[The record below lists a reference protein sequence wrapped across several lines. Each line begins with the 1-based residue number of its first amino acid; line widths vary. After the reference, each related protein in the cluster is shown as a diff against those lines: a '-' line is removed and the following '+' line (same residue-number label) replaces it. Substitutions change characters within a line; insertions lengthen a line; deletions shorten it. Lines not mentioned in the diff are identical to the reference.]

1 MVGPR
6 PSFDVD
12 ATPVVAGAGA
22 QFAVQIAPML
32 RLDPTPRVLV
42 AGVVAGVVAGA
53 LSGRYGNAMNNG
65 LAAAAVAGVIACL
78 VVAAYGSYVSWRVG
92 FGLDS
97 RLAGW
102 WGFHAAMML
111 ALLVPIQV
119 VEGAVAAALTADV
132 RERVSARAV

>member
-32 RLDPTPRVLV
+32 RLDPTPRVL
-42 AGVVAGVVAGA
+42 VAGVVAGA